1 MYSSIVSTINNTC
14 VCGRLIQELKYVNR
28 KSDQVTLAMSD
39 AETKAGSPREN
50 VIKMWVLGA
59 LWVYIALKARR
70 VWNFIATFV
79 RSFKLPSN
87 PIYKENIFYLFSFVL
102 RKHEIPIRR
111 RYFMY

>member
-1 MYSSIVSTINNTC
+1 MYSSIVSTINGTC

-50 VIKMWVLGA
+50 VIKIWVLGA
-59 LWVYIALKARR
+59 LWVYIVLKARR

-87 PIYKENIFYLFSFVL
+87 PIYKENIFLSFF
-102 RKHEIPIRR
+102 IRIKKTR
-111 RYFMY
+111 DPN